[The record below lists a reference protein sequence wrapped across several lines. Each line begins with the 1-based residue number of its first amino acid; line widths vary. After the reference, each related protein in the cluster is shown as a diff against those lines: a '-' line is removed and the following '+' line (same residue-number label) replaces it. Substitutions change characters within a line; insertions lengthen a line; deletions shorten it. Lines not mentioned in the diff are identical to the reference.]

1 MIMQIG
7 TLKESLRKAVQK
19 LHYSE
24 DKLRNRDSSVVKLTG
39 LKEKLQVKVSRT
51 WESEQATE
59 FGY

>member
-51 WESEQATE
+51 WESERATE

>member
-7 TLKESLRKAVQK
+7 TLNESLRKAVQK

-24 DKLRNRDSSVVKLTG
+24 DKLSNRDSSVVKLTG

-59 FGY
+59 FG

>member
-7 TLKESLRKAVQK
+7 TLKESLKKAVQK

-39 LKEKLQVKVSRT
+39 LKEKLQVEVSRT
-51 WESEQATE
+51 RESERATE